1 MHKEK
6 KYSRMTWTDRLNI
19 EKLFNAGASYRAMS
33 RKLGFSVSSLH
44 YEVQRGLYDHLD
56 SKTWNILKRYSA
68 TIAQDDADWQASA
81 KGGVVKLGHNHAYAR
96 TVAARILSGES
107 PDQIVGD
114 FQAQDQW
121 TVSTTTLYRYIDK
134 GYIPGVTNKDLW
146 QKSKRKKRKHR
157 KVQASKAPKG
167 TSIERRPLAIDSRST
182 FGHWEMDSVI
192 GKARGKKQSL
202 LVLTERRTRFEII
215 FRASAKTSAATVAA
229 LSRIVPRFPEGTF
242 KTLTVDNGSE
252 FQDADGIQA
261 LVPGLFYC
269 HPYTSCERAS
279 NENANRIIRR
289 FLPKGKSMRNVRQ
302 KDCDAVAR
310 YMNNMHRKVLGYRTA
325 AELFEEELAR
335 LRQDS
340 AAPASV

>member
-19 EKLFNAGASYRAMS
+19 EKLCKQGASYSTIA
-33 RKLGFSVSSLH
+33 RKLGFAVSSVY
-44 YEVQRGLYDHLD
+44 YEIQRGLCEQRDG
-56 SKTWNILKRYSA
+56 KTWKTYEAYSA
-68 TIAQDDADWQASA
+68 TIAQDDADWQATA
-81 KGGVVKLGHNHAYAR
+81 RGCPIKLGRNHAYAR

-107 PDQIVGD
+107 PDAIVGTMR
-114 FQAQDQW
+114 AREEW
-121 TVSTTTLYRYIDK
+121 TVSTPTLYRYIDK
-134 GYIPGVTNKDLW
+134 GYIPHVTNKDLW
-146 QKSKRKKRKHR
+146 QKSKRKKRKYR
-157 KVQASKAPKG
+157 KVKASKAPKG
-167 TSIERRPLAIDSRST
+167 TSIERRPLVIDSRST

-215 FRASAKTSAATVAA
+215 FRVSAKTSAATVTA

-261 LVPGLFYC
+261 LVPHLFYC
-269 HPYTSCERAS
+269 HPYTSCERGS

-302 KDCDAVAR
+302 KECDAVAH
-310 YMNNMHRKVLGYRTA
+310 YMNNMHRKVLGSRTA
-325 AELFEEELAR
+325 AELFEEELTR
-335 LRQDS
+335 LRQGS

>member
-33 RKLGFSVSSLH
+33 QKLGFSISFLH
-44 YEVQRGLYDHLD
+44 YEVQRGLCEQRDG
-56 SKTWNILKRYSA
+56 KTWKTYEAYSA

-107 PDQIVGD
+107 PDQIVGG
-114 FQAQDQW
+114 FQAQNQW
-121 TVSTTTLYRYIDK
+121 TVSTSTLYRYIDK

-146 QKSKRKKRKHR
+146 QKSKRKKRKYR

-167 TSIERRPLAIDSRST
+167 TSIERRPLVIDSRST

-215 FRASAKTSAATVAA
+215 IRVSAKISAATVAA

-261 LVPGLFYC
+261 LIPNLYYC
-269 HPYTSCERAS
+269 HPYTSCERGS

-289 FLPKGKSMRNVRQ
+289 FFPKGQSMRNIRQ
-302 KDCDAVAR
+302 KDCDAVAH
-310 YMNNMHRKVLGYRTA
+310 YMNNMHRRILGYRTA

-335 LRQDS
+335 LRQNI
-340 AAPASV
+340 AAPVC

>member
-68 TIAQDDADWQASA
+68 TVAQDDADWQASA

-121 TVSTTTLYRYIDK
+121 TVSTSTLYRYIDK

-146 QKSKRKKRKHR
+146 QKSKRKKRKYR
-157 KVQASKAPKG
+157 KVKASKAPKG
-167 TSIERRPLAIDSRST
+167 TSIERRPLVVGSRST

-192 GKARGKKQSL
+192 GKKKKKKQSL
-202 LVLTERRTRFEII
+202 LVLTDRRTRFEII
-215 FRASAKTSAATVAA
+215 LRASAKTSAATVAA
-229 LSRIVPRFPEGTF
+229 LSHIVPRFPEGTF

-269 HPYTSCERAS
+269 HPYTSCERGS

-340 AAPASV
+340 AAPAFV